1 MPVHAGRRAEEMGE
15 LSRTFRH
22 HGLKAVMVPASTKVL
37 NSIAALNAGTAS
49 ETGTREGDLLE
60 TLELFFQRGL
70 LQGKG

>member
-1 MPVHAGRRAEEMGE
+1 MEN
-15 LSRTFRH
+15 
-22 HGLKAVMVPASTKVL
+22 ASTKVL

-70 LQGKG
+70 LQEKG